1 MEKEKEKE
9 KTSIL
14 DRLYGGLNMSWPAVT
29 VFAAVTAVLTAAFL
43 IIPVFKR
50 TSFERMGVYLE
61 AWIFFAVIIMAN
73 CKKPLESALKTFVFF
88 LISQPLIYLL
98 QVPFSDLGW
107 GIFRYYTYWF
117 IWTLI
122 TFPMAFF
129 GWYITKKNWISVLIF
144 SPVLAFLGYTA
155 WECGSFASR
164 HFPKLI
170 IAALFCIMQILIY
183 AAVFFPDLRQKAV
196 GILLPAVTAAV
207 VAFASPG
214 VNISTAVFLS
224 DDPVIGPDAVI
235 TSEEDA
241 FAQLS
246 LSWIGDGAAVR
257 VEAKEYGTMDFT
269 VTDDGKQ
276 YTYTLTVFEDDEGH
290 TRVTITDK

>member
-1 MEKEKEKE
+1 MEKKK
-9 KTSIL
+9 KRIL

-61 AWIFFAVIIMAN
+61 AWIFFAVIIMTN

-155 WECGSFASR
+155 WECGSFTAR

-170 IAALFCIMQILIY
+170 IAALFCVMQILVYI
-183 AAVFFPDLRQKAV
+183 AVFFPDLRQKAI
-196 GILLPAVTAAV
+196 GILIPAVTAAILV
-207 VAFASPG
+207 FTTPK
-214 VNISTAVFLS
+214 VNISTAVFLPG
-224 DDPVIGPDAVI
+224 DPVISPDAVI
-235 TSEEDA
+235 TSEKDA

-257 VEAKEYGTMDFT
+257 VEAKQYGTMDFT
-269 VTDDGKQ
+269 VTDGGKQ
-276 YTYTLTVFEDDEGH
+276 YTYTLTVFEDEDGH
-290 TRVTITDK
+290 IQVKITEK

>member
-1 MEKEKEKE
+1 MEKKK
-9 KTSIL
+9 KRIL
-14 DRLYGGLNMSWPAVT
+14 DKLYGGLNMSWPAVI
-29 VFAAVTAVLTAAFL
+29 VFATATAVLTAAFL

-98 QVPFSDLGW
+98 QVPFSSLGW

-144 SPVLAFLGYTA
+144 STVLAFLGYTA

-164 HFPKLI
+164 HFPNLI
-170 IAALFCIMQILIY
+170 IAAMFCVMQILIY
-183 AAVFFPDLRQKAV
+183 IAVFFPDLRQKAV
-196 GILLPAVTAAV
+196 GILIPAVTAAV
-207 VAFASPG
+207 VAFASPR
-214 VNISTAVFLS
+214 VNISTAVFLP
-224 DDPVIGPDAVI
+224 DDPAISPDAVI

-241 FAQLS
+241 FAELS

-269 VTDDGKQ
+269 VTDGGKQ
-276 YTYTLTVFEDDEGH
+276 YTYTLTVFEDEDGH
-290 TRVTITDK
+290 IQVKITEK